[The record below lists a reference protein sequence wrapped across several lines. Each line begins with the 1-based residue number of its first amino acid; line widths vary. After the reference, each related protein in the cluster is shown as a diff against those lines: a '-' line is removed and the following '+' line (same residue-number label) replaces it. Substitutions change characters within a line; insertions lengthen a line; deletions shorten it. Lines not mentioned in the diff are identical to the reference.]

1 MSRKGE
7 PEMTRVMLVAMGE
20 DSHRFT
26 DEPDKAL
33 VLAGVEI
40 PDSPGFLANSDGD
53 LIFHACC
60 HALASLG
67 GLDPV
72 LGPPAD
78 KLCKED
84 GITDSRRFLDLQ
96 LAQLKEQV
104 PSIRLEHCSISLE
117 GKRPYLYR
125 YLPRLREAVGEALG
139 LPEGAVGITATTGEG
154 LTDFGKGLGM
164 ACRVI
169 LTASKNA

>member
-1 MSRKGE
+1 MERI
-7 PEMTRVMLVAMGE
+7 TIVAMGE

-26 DEPDKAL
+26 EDPQKAL

-40 PDSPGFLANSDGD
+40 PDTPGFLANSDGD
-53 LIFHACC
+53 LIFHATC
-60 HALASLG
+60 HALAALG

-104 PSIRLEHCSISLE
+104 PSIRLEHCSVSLE
-117 GKRPYLYR
+117 GKRPYLYCH
-125 YLPRLREAVGEALG
+125 LPALRKALGEALDLAPG
-139 LPEGAVGITATTGEG
+139 SVGITATTGEG
-154 LTDFGKGLGM
+154 LTDVGKGLGM